1 MIIHKQKKT
10 SIRGLATIT
19 IMFYSFHARSMTTY
33 IIDVKAKSD
42 RLYFQG
48 HQSHFYYLYP
58 HLYIQNSILTTKN
71 MGEES
76 QLKIACHQ
84 LSVNLKL
91 YIAFYTNT
99 NIGRLSFKLF
109 ETLNNIV
116 FVMQPK
122 TKRILGTLVNH
133 KSKRKKNHKLH
144 VK

>member
-1 MIIHKQKKT
+1 
-10 SIRGLATIT
+10 
-19 IMFYSFHARSMTTY
+19 
-33 IIDVKAKSD
+33 
-42 RLYFQG
+42 
-48 HQSHFYYLYP
+48 
-58 HLYIQNSILTTKN
+58 